1 MALENQ
7 PEVPPSL
14 VSELPEADALIVF
27 QEEAGVSEAS
37 VLW

>member
-7 PEVPPSL
+7 PEVPPSF
-14 VSELPEADALIVF
+14 VSELPEADTLIVF
-27 QEEAGVSEAS
+27 QEEAGVSEAN